1 MAGSIQFYGRD
12 QVIEAFESRGVQ
24 AWSIFQGKELLTK
37 GIGDVAFTEFIEMLS
52 KGSTNAIYT
61 VRVYEDI
68 DDAKQIKSNT
78 PNDGGFNFRLNDENQ
93 LITASQYGRMGSM
106 GTLLSE
112 VQALRKEVKDLREE
126 EDEEPEEKPHNL
138 GMMGDILAHPAI
150 SPVVPLL
157 VNTLV
162 SSILKV
168 PIQSIPAQQSATATN
183 LAGVTT
189 DERALGHTA
198 VDNLLKHHPKIGTL
212 LTKFVRL
219 AEADK
224 NTFNV
229 LMSSFEGM
237 QI

>member
-1 MAGSIQFYGRD
+1 MAGSIQFYGRE
-12 QVIEAFESRGVQ
+12 QVIEAFDSRGVE

-37 GIGDVAFTEFIEMLS
+37 GIGSTDFCEFIDMLS

-68 DDAKQIKSNT
+68 GDAKQIKSNT
-78 PNDGGFNFRLNDENQ
+78 PNDGGFNFRLNDDNQ
-93 LITASQYGRMGSM
+93 LITSSQYGRMGSL

-126 EDEEPEEKPHNL
+126 EEEEESEKPHNM

-157 VNTLV
+157 VNTIV
-162 SSILKV
+162 SNILKIPV
-168 PIQSIPAQQSATATN
+168 QSIPQQPGTATS
-183 LAGVTT
+183 LAGVGT
-189 DERALGHTA
+189 DEKSLAIAAIDKLIVH
-198 VDNLLKHHPKIGTL
+198 NPKIGTHL
-212 LTKFVRL
+212 QKLARL

-224 NTFNV
+224 NTFLI